1 MGRLSGKQLTL
12 RKLSGREERFIL
24 LAIDQ
29 RLPFYQLYRL
39 VAPARPGLS
48 REALAREVVQFKAL
62 VMKALGFLSTGV
74 LLDPFHGEA
83 ALGRFLLGV
92 ELLLTLEDYRFC
104 DTMERFCLRRA
115 ISRLGVR
122 STVRAGTQG
131 VKLLVWYRLD
141 ALGSVRRGLREG
153 VRKVGQACHY
163 EGHHEGLG
171 FIIVLA
177 ILPHPLISVVGE
189 TEVPSELWEEVLRGF
204 AGPEFG
210 VDLYKLPSV
219 EGMLV
224 LFRRT
229 LLAPWIPLSGGREAK
244 AFPCVLEAALA
255 WRARGFLAERAFWWE
270 ARSTYP
276 DWASVQAGLER
287 AKKSLKE
294 AVDLFSTLYPL
305 GVA

>member
-12 RKLSGREERFIL
+12 RKLSGRKERLVL
-24 LAIDQ
+24 LAMDQ
-29 RLPFYQLYRL
+29 RLPFYQLYQL

-74 LLDPFHGEA
+74 LLDPFHGEV
-83 ALGRFLLGV
+83 ALGRFLLGA
-92 ELLLTLEDYRFC
+92 ELLLTLEDYRFSN
-104 DTMERFCLRRA
+104 TMERFCFRRA

-131 VKLLVWYRLD
+131 IKLLVWYRLD

-153 VRKVGQACHY
+153 VRKVGQACHR
-163 EGHHEGLG
+163 EGLG
-171 FIIVLA
+171 FVLA
-177 ILPHPLISVVGE
+177 ILPHTLLGVVGE
-189 TEVPSELWEEVLRGF
+189 AEVPSELWGEVLRGF

-210 VDLYKLPSV
+210 VDLYKLLYV

-244 AFPCVLEAALA
+244 AFPRVLEAALV

-276 DWASVQAGLER
+276 DWASVQAGLEG

-294 AVDLFSTLYPL
+294 AVDLLSTLYPL